1 MLDSSCRP
9 LKQSLLLDLL
19 KVGSPVP
26 RFTKEVFILNPLH
39 APPTLPHP
47 TPPTFYH
54 RHPLGEQNARPS
66 PSAVYCSTC

>member
-26 RFTKEVFILNPLH
+26 RFTKKVFILNPLH
-39 APPTLPHP
+39 AHPTLHP
-47 TPPTFYH
+47 
-54 RHPLGEQNARPS
+54 
-66 PSAVYCSTC
+66 